1 MKKES
6 NNQNQD
12 LEDKQNIVAV
22 EENTL
27 NTEKTKSSESETMRN
42 DSALTKLIQQMH
54 FTAKLITEKEKHLNQ
69 TLNKLSEAFKQIV
82 EQSTSDLNNIN
93 SSFRENI
100 QKQAKQYEILKTEVG
115 VLTLLPEKTK
125 EAITNIIPDVAKE
138 LDKIQREYTKSLH
151 DSYST
156 IISGYAEGIHKYKAE
171 IEQVSH
177 GVTSHITKHMSSV
190 DQKLDEYSKKLSAS
204 AAYVV
209 ECSNYSFLKNMCLV
223 VLFSAIVAGG
233 TAYLVITRFPRY
245 LTITGANDV
254 TIQDCNVSVLGKA
267 KDPDNL
273 MDKMTKKK

>member
-12 LEDKQNIVAV
+12 LEEKQNIL
-22 EENTL
+22 EISENTSNATNSAESSQLATPL
-27 NTEKTKSSESETMRN
+27 NVEPSI
-42 DSALTKLIQQMH
+42 DDDAV
-54 FTAKLITEKEKHLNQ
+54 
-69 TLNKLSEAFKQIV
+69 NKLKNQLSFSTKALEKQQQELSKV
-82 EQSTSDLNNIN
+82 LSSSAEQLNDAVKTFDKTITA
-93 SSFRENI
+93 
-100 QKQAKQYEILKTEVG
+100 QKNQYEILQNEVG
-115 VLTLLPEKTK
+115 ILTVLPEKTK
-125 EAITNIIPDVAKE
+125 EAVTNIIPDVAKE
-138 LDKIQREYTKSLH
+138 LDKIQKEYTKSLH

-156 IISGYAEGIHKYKAE
+156 IISGYAEEIQKYKTE
-171 IEQVSH
+171 IDQVSH
-177 GVTSHITKHMSSV
+177 GLTSHTTKHISSV

-233 TAYLVITRFPRY
+233 TAYLVTTKFPRY
-245 LTITGANDV
+245 LTVTGANNV
-254 TIQDCNVSVLGKA
+254 TIQDCDVSVLGKA

>member
-1 MKKES
+1 MF
-6 NNQNQD
+6 N
-12 LEDKQNIVAV
+12 
-22 EENTL
+22 
-27 NTEKTKSSESETMRN
+27 
-42 DSALTKLIQQMH
+42 KLIWW
-54 FTAKLITEKEKHLNQ
+54 I
-69 TLNKLSEAFKQIV
+69 
-82 EQSTSDLNNIN
+82 
-93 SSFRENI
+93 
-100 QKQAKQYEILKTEVG
+100 KTEVG

-125 EAITNIIPDVAKE
+125 EAVTNIMPDVAKE
-138 LDKIQREYTKSLH
+138 LDKIQKEYTKSLH

-156 IISGYAEGIHKYKAE
+156 IISGYAEEMQKYKTA
-171 IEQVSH
+171 IDQVSH
-177 GVTSHITKHMSSV
+177 GVTAHITKHISSV

-233 TAYLVITRFPRY
+233 TAYLVTTKFPRY
-245 LTITGANDV
+245 LTVTGANDV

>member
-1 MKKES
+1 MKKEE

-12 LEDKQNIVAV
+12 LEEKQNIVEV
-22 EENTL
+22 EENAN
-27 NTEKTKSSESETMRN
+27 NTVNSVASSQL
-42 DSALTKLIQQMH
+42 A
-54 FTAKLITEKEKHLNQ
+54 TAINAEPNIDDATV
-69 TLNKLSEAFKQIV
+69 NKLKNQLSFSTKALEKQQQELSKV
-82 EQSTSDLNNIN
+82 LSSSAEQLNDAVKTFDKTITA
-93 SSFRENI
+93 
-100 QKQAKQYEILKTEVG
+100 QKTQYAILQNEVG
-115 VLTLLPEKTK
+115 VLTILPEKTK
-125 EAITNIIPDVAKE
+125 EAVINIIPDVAQE
-138 LDKIQREYTKSLH
+138 LDKIQKEYTKSLH

-156 IISGYAEGIHKYKAE
+156 IIKGYTEEIQKYKTE
-171 IEQVSH
+171 IDQVSH
-177 GVTSHITKHMSSV
+177 DVTTHITKHISSV

-233 TAYLVITRFPRY
+233 TAYLVTTKFPRY
-245 LTITGANDV
+245 LSITGANDV

>member
-12 LEDKQNIVAV
+12 LEEKQNILEV
-22 EENTL
+22 EENANNTVNSEESSQLVTPL
-27 NTEKTKSSESETMRN
+27 NVEPSI
-42 DSALTKLIQQMH
+42 DDDAV
-54 FTAKLITEKEKHLNQ
+54 
-69 TLNKLSEAFKQIV
+69 NKLKNQLSFSTKAL
-82 EQSTSDLNNIN
+82 EQQQQELSKVLSSSAEQLNDAIKT
-93 SSFRENI
+93 FDETI
-100 QKQAKQYEILKTEVG
+100 TAQKNQYEILQNEVG
-115 VLTLLPEKTK
+115 VLTILPDKTK
-125 EAITNIIPDVAKE
+125 EAVTNIIPDVAKE
-138 LDKIQREYTKSLH
+138 LDKIQKEHTKSLH

-156 IISGYAEGIHKYKAE
+156 IISGYAEEIQKYKTE
-171 IEQVSH
+171 IDQVSH
-177 GVTSHITKHMSSV
+177 GLTSHITKHISSV

-209 ECSNYSFLKNMCLV
+209 ECSNYNFLKNMCLV

-233 TAYLVITRFPRY
+233 TAYLVTTKFPRY
-245 LTITGANDV
+245 LTVTGANDV

>member
-12 LEDKQNIVAV
+12 LEEKQNIVEIKDNTSNAANSAESSQFTTSINVEPNIDDDAV
-22 EENTL
+22 
-27 NTEKTKSSESETMRN
+27 
-42 DSALTKLIQQMH
+42 
-54 FTAKLITEKEKHLNQ
+54 
-69 TLNKLSEAFKQIV
+69 NKLKNQLSFSTKALEKQQQELSKV
-82 EQSTSDLNNIN
+82 LSSSAEQLNDAVKTFNKTI
-93 SSFRENI
+93 I
-100 QKQAKQYEILKTEVG
+100 AQKTQYAILQNEVG
-115 VLTLLPEKTK
+115 VLTVLPEKTK
-125 EAITNIIPDVAKE
+125 EAVTNIIPDVAKE

-156 IISGYAEGIHKYKAE
+156 IISGYAEEIQKYKTE
-171 IEQVSH
+171 IDQISH
-177 GVTSHITKHMSSV
+177 DVTSHITKHMSSV

-233 TAYLVITRFPRY
+233 TAYLVTTKFPRY
-245 LTITGANDV
+245 LTVTGANDV